1 MVENLCYPLY
11 TGNGRKSRHH
21 AEGQSGVD
29 LSVNLI
35 FVLKDET
42 KFGKRDYEI
51 ESLLQF
57 CFTKGV
63 SVETVQTLMNE
74 ISSLG
79 ESALHEQEQVGE
91 FIKV

>member
-1 MVENLCYPLY
+1 M
-11 TGNGRKSRHH
+11 
-21 AEGQSGVD
+21 D

-35 FVLKDET
+35 FVLKDEI
-42 KFGKRDYEI
+42 KFGERDYEI
-51 ESLLQF
+51 ESLLLF

-79 ESALHEQEQVGE
+79 ESTLHEQEQVGE
-91 FIKV
+91 FKKVQLEFRLIQPSRLLL